1 MEAVAGA
8 SRSTGRHGGETIKPC
23 CCCWNSAASNQIR
36 NILLLLSN
44 WPRPIRRLLNGSPS
58 MTAIARF
65 RLFAFVLFCFSFKAS
80 LTPKHLQ
87 SINYTSLYLLAFPLA
102 FRARRRPGTHTHT
115 NWSETW
121 RSAVLNRGA
130 AALGNLLRSD
140 GLFSI
145 SRLCRRVSFAS
156 Q

>member
-1 MEAVAGA
+1 
-8 SRSTGRHGGETIKPC
+8 
-23 CCCWNSAASNQIR
+23 
-36 NILLLLSN
+36 
-44 WPRPIRRLLNGSPS
+44 

-65 RLFAFVLFCFSFKAS
+65 RLFALFCFVFSFKAS

-145 SRLCRRVSFAS
+145 SRLGRRIGFTL